1 MPPDVVLLL
10 SILPV
15 LFEVATFYTGRDER
29 AIKARRTINHR
40 EGYKK
45 PFHANIWADLRSLV
59 TTLASVATEQVE
71 LSLDF
76 LESATSLLQVI
87 EEDIIKVPS
96 TDDLDLEN
104 LVRSVHFRPLCMI
117 AMPTVSQARSRSGA
131 ICKDSTAP
139 RAHPN
144 ENGPASPGR
153 EGRMAVR
160 TNQFQTA
167 GPTGAASHHRARPR
181 LLPKGVWSR

>member
-59 TTLASVATEQVE
+59 TTLASVATEQAE

-96 TDDLDLEN
+96 TGDLDLEN
-104 LVRSVHFRPLCMI
+104 L
-117 AMPTVSQARSRSGA
+117 A
-131 ICKDSTAP
+131 DDD
-139 RAHPN
+139 
-144 ENGPASPGR
+144 R
-153 EGRMAVR
+153 EPYGKTR
-160 TNQFQTA
+160 
-167 GPTGAASHHRARPR
+167 R
-181 LLPKGVWSR
+181 LLELVQTRTDQLRPDEKVEWLCERINFRRPGPLAQRRIIDHVRGCYQK